1 MSLAVEP
8 KEPVEI
14 RGGDRPGPYDLYTM
28 IKLALADDQL
38 LFRKGLVMLL
48 SDMAGARIVL
58 ECANGEEL
66 LVGLKTAEVDIVLL
80 DLEMPVMDGVETMHR
95 LKEGQPEV
103 KVIVLSSHE
112 GENVIKHLME
122 LGANGFIPKNAEPD
136 EIDTAIRSV
145 AQTGYYFSDAV
156 SNAMLHGLVRG
167 KKVKP
172 TFADIDPLSERELE
186 VLRGICQERTT
197 AEIAAMIFVSPRT
210 VEFHRNNLLLK
221 TGARNTAGLVVYAMA
236 HGHYIPL

>member
-1 MSLAVEP
+1 
-8 KEPVEI
+8 
-14 RGGDRPGPYDLYTM
+14 
-28 IKLALADDQL
+28 
-38 LFRKGLVMLL
+38 MLL
-48 SDMAGARIVL
+48 RDMSGARVVL
-58 ECANGEEL
+58 ECVNGEEL
-66 LVGLKTAEVDIVLL
+66 LQGLKETAVDIVLL

-95 LKEGQPEV
+95 LREEHPDV

-122 LGANGFIPKNAEPD
+122 LGANGFMQKNAEPD

-145 AQTGYYFSDAV
+145 ADTGYYFSDKV
-156 SNAMLHGLVRG
+156 SNAMLHGLVKG

-172 TFADIDPLSERELE
+172 TFEDIDPLSERELE

-197 AEIAAMIFVSPRT
+197 AEIAGKLFVSPRT

-221 TGARNTAGLVVYAMA
+221 TGARNSAGLVVYAMA
-236 HGHYIPL
+236 NGHYIPL